1 METKMEMIVIHANDD
16 SSPRS
21 VNFLRFAMSQK
32 NLCSITLRAI
42 VRSSSFSKPD
52 DVRISLPSHWQ
63 IPFTE
68 TNRITK
74 RSDRNLIRCPDGVI
88 EGSDKML
95 ILSNGRFI
103 TTLDKTFIRRTIHS
117 LNADVI
123 AIVVDPALAAYREN
137 LRLTSDNRIA
147 GLRRL
152 HHDTAHILPTSQK
165 WPHHLIIKKTALH
178 VLLTNKH
185 IPLSFETIVN
195 RCSAHGVTFKTV
207 AVGGN
212 FMDLNEPDDLVSF
225 TTDALARA
233 EYSEFQTPHDNR
245 GSNLRGPV
253 VLGKDVTIAP
263 DALVI
268 GPAVIAD
275 NVRIAPRAI
284 VKNAIVAPNVS
295 ICSDDVITD
304 CILTHDSDRYRNLDV
319 FPDARYRNRKG
330 SMYSSKRKKNDVYR
344 IFPFLS
350 YPNFGK
356 RTIDIV
362 GALIILTL
370 FLPVFPVIAILI
382 KLGSKGPVFYRSHR
396 QGLHGKAIN
405 CLKFR
410 SMVQSADE
418 MQERLRI
425 VNEVDGPQFKM
436 INDPRVST
444 IGKFL
449 RETSVDEIPQFFNVL
464 FGQMSIVGPRPS
476 PEHENSQCPYWR
488 DARLS
493 VKPGITGLWQV
504 SRTRTKNHDF
514 QEWVHYDTQYVK
526 KISLKMDL
534 LICLKTVKKLINDF
548 VDQF

>member
-1 METKMEMIVIHANDD
+1 MEIIVIHANDD

-21 VNFLRFAMSQK
+21 ADFLRFAMSQK
-32 NLCSITLRAI
+32 KLCSITLQAI
-42 VRSSSFSKPD
+42 ARSSSFSKPD
-52 DVRISLPSHWQ
+52 DVRISLPNHWQ
-63 IPFTE
+63 VPFTE
-68 TNRITK
+68 TNRITQ
-74 RSDRNLIRCPDGVI
+74 RSDRNLIKCPAGII
-88 EGSDKML
+88 EGSDQML

-103 TTLDKTFIRRTIHS
+103 TTLDKTFIRKIIRS
-117 LNADVI
+117 LDVDVI
-123 AIVVDPALAAYREN
+123 AIVADPALAAYREN

-147 GLRRL
+147 GFRRL
-152 HHDTAHILPTSQK
+152 HHDTAHILPASKK

-178 VLLTNKH
+178 VLLTNKQ

-195 RCSAHGVTFKTV
+195 RCSAGGITFKTV

-212 FMDLNEPDDLVSF
+212 LLNLNEPDDLVSF
-225 TTDALARA
+225 TTDALGHA
-233 EYSEFQTPHDNR
+233 ENSELKTLHDNR
-245 GSNLRGPV
+245 CFNLRGPV
-253 VLGKDVTIAP
+253 VLGENVDIAP

-295 ICSDDVITD
+295 ICCDDVITD

-319 FPDARYRNRKG
+319 FPDARYRNYKG
-330 SMYSSKRKKNDVYR
+330 SIYSSKHKKNDVYR
-344 IFPFLS
+344 NFSLLS
-350 YPNFGK
+350 YLKLGK

-382 KLGSKGPVFYRSHR
+382 KLGSKGSVFYRTRR
-396 QGLHGKAIN
+396 QGYHGKEID

-449 RETSVDEIPQFFNVL
+449 RETSLDEIPQFFNVL
-464 FGQMSIVGPRPS
+464 LGQMSIIGPRPS

-504 SRTRTKNHDF
+504 SRTRTKNRDF
-514 QEWVHYDTQYVK
+514 QEWVYYDTQYVK

>member
-1 METKMEMIVIHANDD
+1 MEMIVIHTNDD
-16 SSPRS
+16 PSPSSAD
-21 VNFLRFAMSQK
+21 FLRFAMSQK
-32 NLCSITLRAI
+32 NLCSITLQAI
-42 VRSSSFSKPD
+42 ARSSSFSKPD
-52 DVRISLPSHWQ
+52 DIRISLPGHWQ
-63 IPFTE
+63 VPFTQ
-68 TNRITK
+68 TNCITQ
-74 RSDRNLIRCPDGVI
+74 RSDQNLIKCPDNVI
-88 EGSDKML
+88 EGSEKML
-95 ILSNGRFI
+95 IISDGRFV
-103 TTLDKTFIRRTIHS
+103 TTLDRSFIRQITHS

-123 AIVVDPALAAYREN
+123 AIVVDPSLGAYREK
-137 LRLTSDNRIA
+137 LRLTSDDRIA
-147 GLRRL
+147 GFRRL
-152 HHDTAHILPTSQK
+152 HHDTAHILATSQK
-165 WPHHLIIKKTALH
+165 WPHHLIIKNSALQ

-195 RCSAHGVTFKTV
+195 RCSVHGITFKTV
-207 AVGGN
+207 AVGGS
-212 FMDLNEPDDLVSF
+212 FLDLNESDDLVSF
-225 TTDALARA
+225 VTDAVGHD
-233 EYSEFQTPHDNR
+233 ENNKFQTPHDNR
-245 GSNLRGPV
+245 CSNLRGPV
-253 VLGKDVTIAP
+253 VLGEDVNIAP

-268 GPAVIAD
+268 GPAIIAD
-275 NVRIAPRAI
+275 NVQIKSRAI
-284 VKNAIVAPNVS
+284 VKNAIIASNVS

-304 CILTHDSDRYRNLDV
+304 CILIHDSDRYRNLDG
-319 FPDARYRNRKG
+319 FTDAGYRNHKRRI
-330 SMYSSKRKKNDVYR
+330 YSSNRKKNDVYR

-350 YPNFGK
+350 YPNLGK
-356 RTIDIV
+356 RVVDIV

-370 FLPVFPVIAILI
+370 FLPLFPIISILI
-382 KLGSKGPVFYRSHR
+382 KLGSKGPVFYRSCR

-436 INDPRVST
+436 INDPRVSP

-449 RETSVDEIPQFFNVL
+449 RETSLDEIAQFLNVL

-504 SRTRTKNHDF
+504 SRTRTKNRDF
-514 QEWVHYDTQYVK
+514 QEWVYYDTQYVK

-534 LICLKTVKKLINDF
+534 FICLKTVKKLINDF

>member
-1 METKMEMIVIHANDD
+1 MEIIVIHANDD

-21 VNFLRFAMSQK
+21 ADFLRFAISQK

-42 VRSSSFSKPD
+42 ARSSGFSKSD
-52 DVRISLPSHWQ
+52 DVRISLPNHWQ
-63 IPFTE
+63 VPFSE
-68 TNRITK
+68 TNRITQ
-74 RSDRNLIRCPDGVI
+74 RSDRNLIKCPAGVI
-88 EGSDKML
+88 EGSDRML

-103 TTLDKTFIRRTIHS
+103 TTLDKTFIRRIIHS
-117 LNADVI
+117 LDADVI
-123 AIVVDPALAAYREN
+123 AIVADPALAAYREN

-147 GLRRL
+147 GFRRL
-152 HHDTAHILPTSQK
+152 HHDTAHIIPNSQK

-185 IPLSFETIVN
+185 IPLSFETIVS
-195 RCSAHGVTFKTV
+195 RCSAGGVTFKTV

-225 TTDALARA
+225 TTEALGRA
-233 EYSEFQTPHDNR
+233 ENSEFQTPHDNR
-245 GSNLRGPV
+245 CPNLRGPV
-253 VLGKDVTIAP
+253 VLGKDVSIAN
-263 DALVI
+263 DALII
-268 GPAVIAD
+268 GPAIIAD
-275 NVRIAPRAI
+275 NVRIRPRAI
-284 VKNAIVAPNVS
+284 VKNAIIASNVS
-295 ICSDDVITD
+295 IGSDDVIAD
-304 CILTHDSDRYRNLDV
+304 CILTHDSDKYRNLDV
-319 FPDARYRNRKG
+319 FPDARYRNHKG
-330 SMYSSKRKKNDVYR
+330 SIYSSKRKKNDIYR
-344 IFPFLS
+344 TFPFFS
-350 YPNFGK
+350 YPNLGK
-356 RTIDIV
+356 RVIDIV
-362 GALIILTL
+362 GAFIILTL

-382 KLGSKGPVFYRSHR
+382 KLGSKGSVFYRTRR

-425 VNEVDGPQFKM
+425 ANEVDGPQFKM
-436 INDPRVST
+436 LNDPRVST

-449 RETSVDEIPQFFNVL
+449 RETSLDEIPQFFNVL

-504 SRTRTKNHDF
+504 SRTRTKNRDF